1 MAGATYHRVQPVQ
14 RGADGQA
21 GEAALGDGCVDNAPL
36 AEAVQQ
42 ALGDLVCAVV
52 LGNLLTHDKHLVV
65 ELELLGERLVQGIAD
80 CVLLDTG
87 GIGICP
93 FL

>member
-1 MAGATYHRVQPVQ
+1 VQPAE
-14 RGADGQA
+14 RGADGETA
-21 GEAALGDGCVDNAPL
+21 ETHLGDGCVDNPL
-36 AEAVQQ
+36 VAKAVQQ

-52 LGNLLTHDKHLVV
+52 LGNLLTHDEHLGVA
-65 ELELLGERLVQGIAD
+65 LELLGERLVQGVAD